1 MIEVELPDGRILEI
15 EAGDDRAAARAAKA
29 FLDKERGVAAPR
41 AGGAGLI
48 GFTPSSF
55 MSLPEVE
62 PPPQRP
68 APDLPL
74 PPQPDPMAR
83 QIEEYQGPRVEQ
95 TPLSLRGT
103 RINEG
108 ISRLGFVPDRG
119 HELLTETARP
129 LQMDSPESFGG
140 QRITYGEATGLER
153 AGDQLRS
160 GWETFKQGLAA
171 TRAKSMMEALA
182 LADRADGGASPVEAP
197 LWAELSPEQRQGLR
211 DRTERALGSAIQ
223 SFITS
228 RADQQEFLRNPNV
241 QALAE
246 AVDSGRY
253 RDAWRILS
261 SDFGGIVQQASVE
274 SLPSQ
279 IPGLVGALA
288 GGVVARAPG
297 MLSGQFL
304 GGYAADVG
312 PRFVEAL
319 SKRMASEG
327 VDGEDGAAVETWLR
341 GNMGAMREEF
351 QAAQRGGF
359 GPALADTASL
369 GLARGLRPG
378 AGVFRNTM
386 TGLRNMGIEIG
397 TEGFGEGAAGI
408 FAEGKVTPSEVLME
422 MLGAGPQAVGTT
434 AIATLQEA
442 RSMGRTGAQAIEP
455 VPNMTTAGAPSLPPA
470 VEAQPGAQPER
481 GIDRFLGEAD
491 FTGLA
496 QPVPGSAGGTGAAAV
511 PPAAP
516 PSGEP
521 PPPPGAADPLGI
533 PPGGAAVPTVTP
545 DNTRPSLEQALNT
558 PAPTPEQQE
567 QQAAQE
573 EAQSEADRAAGV
585 DRIAG
590 SLPPGWTVDDEDQ
603 IIQVYDPNGMPV
615 MTLVRPPAT
624 EQDFASLMTGIA
636 AQNQEGVADGSYPQP
651 NQAPAPEAPVAPT
664 QAEAQPGAKPLPPLS
679 QWQID
684 NEANM
689 RDTLDRAP
697 AIAQRI
703 QDLHGQGK
711 VAKEIADLLG
721 WTVAD
726 VRTARDILGLQPLGP
741 QTMGLT
747 TTIPQEQAPSAP
759 AAPAPKPKSDADLP
773 KSSPPAAPEP
783 PPAQG
788 VLTPRI
794 EGAAKRLNIT
804 LAPGDVAAVQAL
816 MAEEG
821 LSVDAALRR
830 MAQEREAAPEQA
842 SDTPRGVKNAEE
854 LASAL
859 NSGFTAVTPGETF
872 YELQSQPPF
881 NGIPEVWYVNYSGP
895 GGTQVL
901 SSGDDLKPWT
911 KQQAIDAAVRNSLG
925 EQSQATN
932 NAPSAPS
939 SDLAVAA
946 QTRWN
951 RAVGNAQRFLAGM
964 GYDGDITRFPPAAAV
979 EEFESIT
986 SRIRA
991 PGGELGA
998 ATVRKLQEDL
1008 NRSLSNLKRHT
1019 DTNLTGIEPSE
1030 TPQAPAPQPEPVAPI
1045 QSGAPQGDAGADD
1058 RRPLA
1063 TTRAQAQRLLEEQPF
1078 REIRLP
1084 NGGHFHFMR
1093 AREGIFLEASDGTTT
1108 ISHADLA
1115 GSQISMANLRQTIRE
1130 ALNLLDFGSKPAL
1143 PTPAPAPPQPEP
1155 GAAKASVKALRESIA
1170 NRTREIARLRTLAAE
1185 QAAALPNSE
1194 LSTLEAIT
1202 RLEAAQRFDEDQL
1215 AALTGEQSAAPQ
1227 GQAPAPTSDLEARKA
1242 AAKAKFAAAIKAS
1255 SQRLNAG
1262 IDPSVLAAGIELGL
1276 IYIEEGVVKF
1286 RAWARAVLAD
1296 AVEMGLDPEAVKPT
1310 LKPIYLA
1317 TSAEVADD
1325 VADQMDERAAVRAFD
1340 LNTLDQAVGEENA
1353 NQGTGGEAP
1362 NGGAPAAQQPGP
1374 DPQPGSTQSNPPV
1387 VGDGTPSNVGA
1398 SQPAEN
1404 DGNDGVPGATPN
1416 VGGAGP
1422 IVGGGNADNGRPG
1435 ASGTGASDAGTGT
1448 GTGPSPGNG
1457 TVGGSAGAVTSP
1469 SPAGP
1474 MAGDFHIDDP
1484 ATYLGGGA
1492 VARFNRNRLA
1502 IETLNTI
1509 TESDRPATR
1518 EEQEKLAAY
1527 TGWGSFGQDLFKG
1540 TWERPDPRPG
1550 WEERDRWLRQH
1561 LGKDA
1566 WQSAQASIV
1575 NAHYTDPPIVAAMW
1589 DMVRRAGFEGGRVLE
1604 PAVGS
1609 GNFFSLMPLDL
1620 KARSE
1625 LTGIELDLTTAAI
1638 AKLLFPHSN
1647 IQQKAYQDSRT
1658 PDGFYD
1664 VVIGNWPFAG
1674 QPVAD
1679 RRHGKLR
1686 PTLHDFFFLKALDQV
1701 RAGGLVIGITSNGT
1715 MDKDGK
1721 RVRAHLAR
1729 NAELV
1734 AAFRLPSGAFEGYA
1748 GTAVVTDIVILK
1760 KRATPLLET
1769 PNEAWVDT
1777 DMVPTPAGTDVRL
1790 NGYYRDNP
1798 DRVFGTVNFGTGTT
1812 RGSPGLI
1819 VDRPDNLLERL
1830 NAAVALVPDDTYERD
1845 RKNDGISYITNHT
1858 NDREGALV
1866 FQGNEPFIVR
1876 GEQLAPAEQVSSY
1889 AVKNAKETATRVKQM
1904 RDLVEMRRAYAD
1916 LITKE
1921 RTGEDA
1927 QAERTTLR
1935 GLFDAFQKAYGP
1947 LRASYGMRYLDKI
1960 DDPFFPALA
1969 ALVQKDGTPA
1979 AILSRSTIR
1988 VKPRL
1993 ENPSI
1998 TDAFVLARQ
2007 QSIRPTLGEI
2017 SNLTGKPTDEVKAA
2031 LLKSGAV
2038 FEAVSGDIEPADI
2051 YLSGNVRM
2059 KLRQAEA
2066 AVREGQ
2072 THLQRNVDAL
2082 KEVQPRDVPY
2092 YDIEVQ
2098 LGATWVPED
2107 VYEAYVAHMLNR
2119 PDTEGV
2125 SIRFTLG
2132 RWKARLTGLN
2142 NLPAARSGF
2151 GMDDRRV
2158 PFSRLLQAA
2167 MSNQTFKV
2175 MAMDPVT
2182 KTEYVDQDATK
2193 TAADR
2198 IANIRSTFK
2207 EWIWSDVERRVA
2219 LEQAYNETRNSHA
2232 TPKYDGSFMSFEGM
2246 ALTLGRGE
2254 FQLRQH
2260 QVNAIWRAVVNRKSI
2275 NAHEVGTGKTFT
2287 MGGIAVESRRYGI
2300 AKKPL
2305 ILAHN
2310 ANSKAVATE
2319 IQAMYPA
2326 AKVLYIDNLAPADIE
2341 VQLRRI
2347 ANDDWD
2353 AVVLPHSQIDRLALS
2368 RETLMEIAKEEI
2380 AALEEAAMEAAQ
2392 DDNTS
2397 VTIEQMDAIRAGDKK
2412 ASGRLRSPTAKD
2424 LVRARNSVLNKIDAL
2439 AIRAS
2444 RDKAVQFENLG
2455 IDMILVDEAHEF
2467 KKPPIVTGMKM
2478 KGLQTATSDM
2488 SIALNFL
2495 TSYVRR
2501 QNNGNNIHTFT
2512 GTPITNTL
2520 VEIFHQ
2526 MRYVMLEEM
2535 KSAGVDTWDAWFGSF
2550 SREVQDV
2557 ELSAAGEYEP
2567 ITRLAA
2573 FINVPELRRLVGQYL
2588 DVVFGEDM
2596 PEMQPRQTKGGK
2608 TMASSDLSETQR
2620 AELENG
2626 RTDGATDRPYKKVIN
2641 VTSEMTDLQVSL
2653 FEQFQADA
2661 RRFRNARGKDRRR
2674 LMKEG
2679 DPASPVIVE
2688 GGANLASFDERM
2700 YDRNRLADSPL
2711 YGMEGQADLDP
2722 RSKVA
2727 QVVKNVMEV
2736 YRSDPRAN
2744 QVIFADQGYNTMAE
2758 RAIPLSDPKRTVKVK
2773 TFSAIK
2779 DLVERLVAEGI
2790 PREQIALV
2798 TGGISA
2804 EKKFEISQAM
2814 NEGRL
2819 RVAIGL
2825 SGTLGVGVNMQ
2836 LNLRAMHHMDAPYM
2850 PGDLEQRNGRGW
2862 RQGNQWNTVLEY
2874 RYITDRLDG
2883 RRWQILA
2890 IKQRF
2895 IAAFMRDN
2903 NAARVIEGEA
2913 AADAPSDFLE
2923 SFAEAAGDPRALI
2936 REQMKRKLEQL
2947 QQAERMHGRA
2957 IADANSMLREQL
2969 SRQKSRSDWLEAA
2982 TKEGGDLD
2990 VITSFIE
2997 RTKGD
3002 GFSATIGGRVV
3013 TKRAEAEQALQATG
3027 AELRQGDASRP
3038 VGQLGGVK
3046 VTMSWPKLATA
3057 PEIKIV
3063 LGREDF
3069 EGKSIASIEA
3079 QVRNYPSQIPRVR
3092 DQKAE
3097 ADTSIE
3103 RLREVV
3109 AAPFSRK
3116 AQLAAAK
3123 QALADLEAD
3132 LAANP
3137 VAPPGWLRIGTPR
3150 DATVFW
3156 RGKPF
3161 TVTGHRWTSDGWFVL
3176 AEDERGGVVIPYM
3189 EATDQQG
3196 IPAYEERKFTPPV
3209 VVDPNRPGGQSAP
3222 PQPPGA
3228 TDEGEGSLYAN
3239 PFDPAL
3245 FMRLFGRPAARAV
3258 RAAAAGMRERNVAA
3272 VKANWAN
3279 TRLPPGV
3286 VVEQD
3291 AQSRDLLP
3299 LWSVLQRPTRMFR
3312 KWPAVAA
3319 LVDQGLAAERRMNNW
3334 QTRMNGRMELTLRT
3348 LEKQKGDRA
3357 KVAAALFDADAN
3369 EIDIARKDVADKH
3382 FAAHDL
3388 SPAEATAARE
3398 LNALV
3403 RMSARLV
3410 DNHRRAMMPKVR
3422 KRKAEIWNSMTAIME
3437 RAAVKSP
3444 EYQKMYARRARL
3456 NAKIRNNIGDLTAH
3470 AAEIESINAQLRM
3483 MRAAD
3488 PKLQE
3493 RMAELQTEYDA
3504 LEARLANTSVQRRVG
3519 YFPHKMFGSWR
3530 MFKIE
3535 GVDEETGEQIR
3546 TEITSDQGFYDTDD
3560 QAIEAARSYL
3570 KANPGAKLRIER
3582 KVSLLPSGA
3591 GGAVLSDAEY
3601 SRVRRG
3607 LEEQTGIE
3615 GQELNDILSGVVR
3628 RRSRRRVFAPGMF
3641 RTGAEG
3647 FSEDIQRV
3655 LRTHISQSV
3664 RYVEMDKLKFAY
3676 VATTERLG
3684 LSPSRAQA
3692 IKTEGKAE
3700 LLRALE
3706 SWWTDVNGNKQQ
3718 SEAVVDGLLNKL
3730 GLPGSTL
3737 AAFAAG
3743 TAYMGLRNP
3752 ILAPLFGGYL
3762 GWRMYGAIRKGGDFP
3777 TRTLMGDLTSDQAHL
3792 KLGMLLNIASSV
3804 VNLSQ
3809 TLINTYP
3816 VLGEKWT
3823 AIGIQRALPAMLSQA
3838 RNRDKP
3844 GMMSADAIL
3853 LRRADVMTDIS
3864 IQADAAPLLAEDAGL
3879 VKGIKRA
3886 SMAPFMAAEHF
3897 NRAAAFLGA
3906 LARAEAK
3913 GLSPA
3918 AAFQE
3923 AQAVLKKTQF
3933 HQGIADR
3940 PELLRV
3946 TVLKLPTQFK
3956 NFMIQQ
3962 IGFAFDLAGDTFKN
3976 PAPVARFLLGLFLA
3990 AGLIG
3995 LLPLALADWMLD
4007 YGFGVSP
4014 IRWMKDRAI
4023 RAEIMGE
4030 MSGTMADFLMRG
4042 LPTLLQMDLSG
4053 RVGMGQGFIPN
4064 SPADLMQGP
4073 FFGTAARLKQ
4083 LASDNRQEIVDYLAA
4098 ISPAAN
4104 PLRMLE
4110 AAANGAT
4117 IDSAKFWSGD
4127 NFQDG
4132 KSLVRNPQMR
4142 GMPEFNMTNREL
4154 ITQGLGFRNLRQ
4166 SLVADDREIARANR
4180 KEGRKDANAYLQ
4192 EMVQAVRNGRDER
4205 VEEIRKDAAQN
4216 GVRIPPQRV
4225 RDALRDARR
4234 DRPERDLLNAPRD
4247 MRPEMRERL
4256 RGIDSREMGPPLAR

>member
-55 MSLPEVE
+55 MALPEAE

-83 QIEEYQGPRVEQ
+83 QIEEYQGPQVEQ
-95 TPLSLRGT
+95 TPLSFRGT
-103 RINEG
+103 RIDEG

-119 HELLTETARP
+119 HELLAETARP

-140 QRITYGEATGLER
+140 QRITYDEATGLER

-246 AVDSGRY
+246 AVDGGRY

-297 MLSGQFL
+297 MLTGQFL

-327 VDGEDGAAVETWLR
+327 VDGAAVEAWLR

-442 RSMGRTGAQAIEP
+442 RNMGRTGAQAIEP

-521 PPPPGAADPLGI
+521 SPPPGATSPLQGA
-533 PPGGAAVPTVTP
+533 PTPGGATVPTVTP

-573 EAQSEADRAAGV
+573 AAQSEADRAAGV
-585 DRIAG
+585 QRIAG

-615 MTLVRPPAT
+615 MTLMRPPAS
-624 EQDFASLMTGIA
+624 EQDFAALMGEIA
-636 AQNQEGVADGSYPQP
+636 AQNAEGVADGNYPQP
-651 NQAPAPEAPVAPT
+651 NQAPPAPEAPVVPVAPT
-664 QAEAQPGAKPLPPLS
+664 
-679 QWQID
+679 
-684 NEANM
+684 
-689 RDTLDRAP
+689 
-697 AIAQRI
+697 
-703 QDLHGQGK
+703 
-711 VAKEIADLLG
+711 
-721 WTVAD
+721 
-726 VRTARDILGLQPLGP
+726 P
-741 QTMGLT
+741 Q
-747 TTIPQEQAPSAP
+747 
-759 AAPAPKPKSDADLP
+759 APAPT
-773 KSSPPAAPEP
+773 SPPAAPEP
-783 PPAQG
+783 PRPPAAPAPKPPRQTDEERYKADNARMAKLYEADAQGRAFLETVKRMVLAGNTPEEIEKAVRGERLAFEIQGLTDHYGWKPEPKAPEAPQEPKAQG

-830 MAQEREAAPEQA
+830 MAQEREAAPEQDSEPLTLDEAERILAELEGRARQQEQQAMASGNTPA
-842 SDTPRGVKNAEE
+842 SDARLLQRINDFR
-854 LASAL
+854 AL
-859 NSGFTAVTPGETF
+859 
-872 YELQSQPPF
+872 
-881 NGIPEVWYVNYSGP
+881 
-895 GGTQVL
+895 
-901 SSGDDLKPWT
+901 
-911 KQQAIDAAVRNSLG
+911 VRQLRQ
-925 EQSQATN
+925 EQ
-932 NAPSAPS
+932 
-939 SDLAVAA
+939 
-946 QTRWN
+946 
-951 RAVGNAQRFLAGM
+951 
-964 GYDGDITRFPPAAAV
+964 
-979 EEFESIT
+979 
-986 SRIRA
+986 
-991 PGGELGA
+991 
-998 ATVRKLQEDL
+998 
-1008 NRSLSNLKRHT
+1008 
-1019 DTNLTGIEPSE
+1019 
-1030 TPQAPAPQPEPVAPI
+1030 QAPAPQPEPEAP
-1045 QSGAPQGDAGADD
+1045 AAAATRTDAERALRDD
-1058 RRPLA
+1058 GRV
-1063 TTRAQAQRLLEEQPF
+1063 T
-1078 REIRLP
+1078 LP
-1084 NGGHFHFMR
+1084 NG
-1093 AREGIFLEASDGTTT
+1093 TT
-1108 ISHADLA
+1108 L
-1115 GSQISMANLRQTIRE
+1115 QLRQTERAGWVVTRTPAGERIGFDLGGDPRMGGFSRDE
-1130 ALNLLDFGSKPAL
+1130 AIARALRDVTFPEQSPSAPQPEPQAPQDQPPASQ
-1143 PTPAPAPPQPEP
+1143 PPAPNVTTPAPQPKP

-1170 NRTREIARLRTLAAE
+1170 NRTREITRLRTLAAE

-1215 AALTGEQSAAPQ
+1215 AALTGEQSSAPQ

-1387 VGDGTPSNVGA
+1387 VGGGTPGNVGA
-1398 SQPAEN
+1398 PQPTEN

-1435 ASGTGASDAGTGT
+1435 ASGAGASDAGTGA

-1484 ATYLGGGA
+1484 AAYLGGGA

-1566 WQSAQASIV
+1566 WQSAQASII

-1674 QPVAD
+1674 QTVAD
-1679 RRHGKLR
+1679 RRHGKLK

-1760 KRATPLLET
+1760 KRATPLLDT
-1769 PNEAWVDT
+1769 PDEAWVDT
-1777 DMVPTPAGTDVRL
+1777 AMVPTAAGTDVRL

-1858 NDREGALV
+1858 DDREGALV

-2017 SNLTGKPTDEVKAA
+2017 SQLTGKPTEEVKAT

-2038 FEAVSGDIEPADI
+2038 FEAVSGDIEPADL
-2051 YLSGNVRM
+2051 YLSGNVRI

-2107 VYEAYVAHMLNR
+2107 VYEDYVAHMLNR
-2119 PDTEGV
+2119 PNTEGV

-2142 NLPAARSGF
+2142 NLSAARSGF

-2167 MSNQTFKV
+2167 ISNQTLKV
-2175 MAMDPVT
+2175 MAMDPLT

-2219 LEQAYNETRNSHA
+2219 LEQSYNETRNSHA
-2232 TPKYDGSFMSFEGM
+2232 TPKYDGSFMAFEGM

-2287 MGGIAVESRRYGI
+2287 MGGIAVESRRYGA

-2368 RETLMEIAKEEI
+2368 RETLMEIAREEI
-2380 AALEEAAMEAAQ
+2380 DALEEAAIEAALE
-2392 DDNTS
+2392 DGSSLDVN
-2397 VTIEQMDAIRAGDKK
+2397 QMDDIRNGDKK
-2412 ASGRLRSPTAKD
+2412 ASGKLRSPTAKD

-2588 DVVFGEDM
+2588 DVVFGDDM
-2596 PEMQPRQTKGGK
+2596 PEMQPRRTKSGK
-2608 TMASSDLSETQR
+2608 TMASPDLSEAER

-2626 RTDGATDRPYKKVIN
+2626 RTDGATDRPYKKVMN
-2641 VTSEMTDLQVSL
+2641 VTSEMTDLQVTL

-2661 RRFRNARGKDRRR
+2661 RRFRNARGKERRE
-2674 LMKEG
+2674 LMMAG
-2679 DPASPVIVE
+2679 DPSSPVIVE

-2700 YDRNRLADSPL
+2700 YDRNRLADNPL
-2711 YGMEGQADLDP
+2711 HGMEGKADLDP

-2758 RAIPLSDPKRTVKVK
+2758 RAIPLSDPKRTVRIK

-2779 DLVERLVAEGI
+2779 DMVERLVAEGI

-2819 RVAIGL
+2819 RLVIGL

-2923 SFAEAAGDPRALI
+2923 SFAEAAGDPRALN

-2957 IADANSMLREQL
+2957 IADANSLLREQL

-3002 GFSATIGGRVV
+3002 GFSATIGGRVA
-3013 TKRAEAEQALQATG
+3013 TKRADAEQALQAAG

-3038 VGQLGGVK
+3038 VGQIGGVK
-3046 VTMSWPKLATA
+3046 VSISWPKLATA

-3299 LWSVLQRPTRMFR
+3299 LWSVLQRPSRMFR

-3456 NAKIRNNIGDLTAH
+3456 NAKIRNNIGDLAAH

-3519 YFPHKMFGSWR
+3519 YFPHKFFGSWR

-3546 TEITSDQGFYDTDD
+3546 TEITSDQGFYDTEE
-3560 QAIEAARSYL
+3560 QAVEAARAYL
-3570 KANPGAKLRIER
+3570 KDNPGAQLRIER
-3582 KVSLLPSGA
+3582 KVSMLPSGA
-3591 GGAVLSDAEY
+3591 GGAVLSDAGY
-3601 SRVRRG
+3601 SRLRRG

-3615 GQELNDILSGVVR
+3615 GQELSDMLSGVAR

-3730 GLPGSTL
+3730 GLPGSTM
-3737 AAFAAG
+3737 AAVAAG
-3743 TAYMGLRNP
+3743 AAAMGASNP
-3752 ILAPLFGGYL
+3752 ILAGAFGGYL
-3762 GWRMYGAIRKGGDFP
+3762 GFRMYNAIRKGGDFP
-3777 TRTLMGDLTSDQAHL
+3777 TRTLMGDLTSDMAHL
-3792 KLGMLLNIASSV
+3792 KLGMLVNIASSV

-3864 IQADAAPLLAEDAGL
+3864 IQADAAPLLAEDAGV
-3879 VKGIKRA
+3879 VKTIKRA

-3990 AGLIG
+3990 AGMIG
-3995 LLPLALADWMLD
+3995 LLPLALADWLLD

-4023 RAEIMGE
+4023 RAEIMGD
-4030 MSGTMADFLMRG
+4030 MSGPMADFLMRG

-4064 SPADLMQGP
+4064 SPADLIQGP
-4073 FFGTAARLKQ
+4073 FFGTAGRLKE
-4083 LASDNRQEIVDYLAA
+4083 LASNNRREIVDYLAA
-4098 ISPAAN
+4098 LSPAAN

-4166 SLVADDREIARANR
+4166 SLVADAREIDRANR

-4192 EMVQAVRNGRDER
+4192 EMVQAERNGRPER
-4205 VEEIRKDAAQN
+4205 IPEIRQEAAQN

-4234 DRPERDLLNAPRD
+4234 DRPERDLRNAPRD

-4256 RGIDSREMGPPLAR
+4256 RGIDGRDLGPAVAR